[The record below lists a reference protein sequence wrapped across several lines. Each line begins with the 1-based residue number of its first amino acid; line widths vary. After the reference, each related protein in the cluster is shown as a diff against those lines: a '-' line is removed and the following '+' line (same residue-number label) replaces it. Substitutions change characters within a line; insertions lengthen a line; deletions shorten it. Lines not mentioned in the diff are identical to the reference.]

1 MWQAPAAALQ
11 AVGVLQ
17 PGIVIPSS
25 LYVFVFVIVT
35 VTPMKTRAQ
44 QYLRWATVA
53 TVDMGRKEAGAMPLL
68 RWELGPCLTQC
79 GLGRGLLPYQ
89 VASSSIQPFGHNR
102 HGPKIGWGGCALFL
116 G

>member
-53 TVDMGRKEAGAMPLL
+53 TVDMGLKEGDAVRLPRYLL
-68 RWELGPCLTQC
+68 KNSTNCL
-79 GLGRGLLPYQ
+79 
-89 VASSSIQPFGHNR
+89 V
-102 HGPKIGWGGCALFL
+102 
-116 G
+116 